1 MMHLKGPKRLLLLC
15 LILLQAFYSRS
26 QSMDIGISGGLTG
39 FLGDLGGA
47 NYIGRP
53 FFFDLETSLMK
64 PAGTLHFR
72 YYTGPFFS
80 IKASFTYTGIAGN
93 DSLIQPNAEFSPEWF
108 RWYRNL
114 SFQSS
119 VIEGAL
125 TGELNIKRFVPGSKK
140 YRVAPYLIAGIGI
153 MHFNPKT
160 SYQGEL
166 VELYPLH
173 TEGQSF
179 DGLNRKPY
187 SLTQPV
193 FPAGL
198 GLRYNISSSL
208 IFGFEFRNYFTLTDY
223 LDDVSSV
230 YVSQSDFENYFSDPA
245 LAALAYELSVRSD
258 EKDPEGIHEY
268 ITAPGQQRGD
278 SQKDQYFMI
287 QFSLSYLIYNSSVS
301 SSGFGKRN
309 FIFPHRVRQSNQMFN
324 HIKGKQYFRNK
335 SRN

>member
-1 MMHLKGPKRLLLLC
+1 MRLSGFRRLLLLSAF
-15 LILLQAFYSRS
+15 LLQASYSQS
-26 QSMDIGISGGLTG
+26 QSMDIGISTGLTG

-64 PAGTLHFR
+64 PLGALHFR
-72 YYTGPFFS
+72 YYAGDYFS
-80 IKASFTYTGIAGN
+80 IRGSFTYSGVAGN
-93 DSLIQPNAEFSPEWF
+93 DSLIQPTSEFSPEWF
-108 RWYRNL
+108 RKYRNL

-119 VIEGAL
+119 LIEGAI
-125 TGELNIKRFVPGSKK
+125 TAELNFKRFQPGSKR
-140 YRVAPYLIAGIGI
+140 YRIAPYLLAGIGV

-160 SYQGEL
+160 EYNGAL

-173 TEGQSF
+173 TEGQGF
-179 DGLNRKPY
+179 DSLDRKTY

-193 FPAGL
+193 FPVGL
-198 GLRYNISSSL
+198 GLRYNISSTL

-223 LDDVSSV
+223 IDDVSTE
-230 YVSQSDFENYFSDPA
+230 YASQADFYANFSDPA
-245 LAALAYELSVRSD
+245 TAALAYELSVRSD
-258 EKDPEGIHEY
+258 ELDPEGIYDY

-278 SQKDQYFMI
+278 SENDQYFMI
-287 QFSLSYLIYNSSVS
+287 QISLSYLIFNNSVS

-309 FIFPHRVRQSNQMFN
+309 FIFPHRVKAGNQMFN
-324 HIKGKQYFRNK
+324 HIKGKQFYRNK